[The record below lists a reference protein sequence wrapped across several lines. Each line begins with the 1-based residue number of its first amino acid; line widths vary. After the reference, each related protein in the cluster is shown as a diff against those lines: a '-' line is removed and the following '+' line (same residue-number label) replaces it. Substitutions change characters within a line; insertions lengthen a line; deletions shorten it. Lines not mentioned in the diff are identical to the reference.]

1 MQAAH
6 DTRITEEGPLMEK
19 ARLIGL
25 EKPVDPMKYGENK
38 AEFYALSEKWWSFLN
53 MVGMCDFVPAP
64 RGSMPIDKFMD
75 LINLATGWDVT
86 PEECMEVGERGITA
100 ARKMN
105 YDLGIDESYEELP
118 KRLYQPLENGALKG
132 ESMDRDKFLEMKQ
145 YYYKHFGWDEKGYP
159 TDETLN
165 RLGL

>member
-1 MQAAH
+1 
-6 DTRITEEGPLMEK
+6 
-19 ARLIGL
+19 
-25 EKPVDPMKYGENK
+25 
-38 AEFYALSEKWWSFLN
+38 
-53 MVGMCDFVPAP
+53 
-64 RGSMPIDKFMD
+64 MPIEKFMD

-86 PEECMEVGERGITA
+86 PEECMKVGERGITA

-105 YDLGIDESYEELP
+105 YDLGVDESYEELP

-145 YYYKHFGWDEKGYP
+145 YYYKHFGWDESGYP
-159 TDETLN
+159 TQETLN